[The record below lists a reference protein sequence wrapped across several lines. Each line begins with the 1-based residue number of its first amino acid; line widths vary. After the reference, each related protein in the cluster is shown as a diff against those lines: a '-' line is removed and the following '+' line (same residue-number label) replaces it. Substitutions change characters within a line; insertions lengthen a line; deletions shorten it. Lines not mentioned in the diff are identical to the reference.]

1 MFIASRF
8 VWSIEFDGN
17 YVYTDDAMLRFLNEH
32 GISTGDKVKSIDTE
46 SIEKAIKM
54 NCRRLHGLMQELR
67 EIF

>member
-17 YVYTDDAMLRFLNEH
+17 YIYTDYAMLRFLNEH

-46 SIEKAIKM
+46 SIEKAALM
-54 NCRRLHGLMQELR
+54 NLKLMSYTAPLMMA
-67 EIF
+67 I